1 MSVVEV
7 VIIDYGAGNLLSV
20 KRAVEFCGAK
30 VKVSSN
36 FEEITTAKKVILP
49 GVGAFR
55 DAMESLRKLCLIEA
69 IHELKV
75 LNTPLLGICL
85 GMQLMMDE
93 SEEFGIASGLG
104 LIPGRVISIPDKAI
118 NGQRL
123 KIPNVGWR
131 ELMPIGSQDQWGC
144 SPLKNNQL
152 GESVYFVHSFM
163 VSPADPDVIIA
174 DCSYGGH
181 KIPAVIKKNQIV
193 GCQFHPE
200 KSGRAGLKL
209 IESFIHS

>member
-1 MSVVEV
+1 MSAGEV
-7 VIIDYGAGNLLSV
+7 VIIDYGVGNLLSIR
-20 KRAVEFCGAK
+20 RAIEFCGAK

-36 FEEITTAKKVILP
+36 FEEIVTAKKIILP

-55 DAMESLRKLCLIEA
+55 DAMESLHKLCLIEA
-69 IHELKV
+69 IHELNI

-93 SEEFGIASGLG
+93 SDEFGITSGLG
-104 LIPGRVISIPDKAI
+104 LIPGRVISIPNKAT
-118 NGQRL
+118 NGERI

-131 ELMPIGSQDQWGC
+131 ELMPIGAQDQWGC
-144 SPLKNNQL
+144 SPLKNNQI

-163 VSPADPDVIIA
+163 VSPVDSDVIIA
-174 DCSYGGH
+174 ECTYGGH
-181 KIPAVIKKNQIV
+181 KIPAVLKKNQIV

-200 KSGRAGLKL
+200 KSGKAGLKI
-209 IESFIHS
+209 IESFINS